1 MITAQPGATF
11 EAATAAFASGLTG
24 TLGARIRTSAGAD
37 FLARTTTGIAADVTV
52 GSVSL
57 YRRAFTAP
65 ATQGQY
71 FLIWDDGATIAE
83 EELVVSYTT
92 TATTTAPLYLTR
104 AEVKATAGLTGTFPD
119 ADIDRALNAACRG
132 LDEACGRPHGFWPD
146 ADATTVRYYRPQAA
160 DRIIIDDLIE
170 LTSLETSQFGNG
182 TFDHTWTLN
191 SDIVLE
197 PLNAPA
203 DGWPYTRITLNPWRG
218 LTGFPY
224 WAPRSAQ
231 LTGQFG
237 WASTPAAIVEAT
249 GLLTNRL
256 LQRSKSGLGILVTAE
271 LAARIAYADPDVKG
285 LMAPYVRE
293 KL

>member
-1 MITAQPGATF
+1 MITAQPGVTF
-11 EAATAAFASGLTG
+11 EAIATAAAGLTG
-24 TLGARIRTSAGAD
+24 TLGVRVRTSAGAD
-37 FLARTTTGIAADVTV
+37 FLARTTAGIAADVTV
-52 GSVSL
+52 GVTTV
-57 YRRAFTAP
+57 YRRQFTAP
-65 ATQGQY
+65 TNQGQY
-71 FLIWDDGATIAE
+71 SLVWDDGTAVIST
-83 EELVVSYTT
+83 EELVVTYTPAGT
-92 TATTTAPLYLTR
+92 ETAPLYLTR

-132 LDEACGRPHGFWPD
+132 LDEACGGRHFYPD
-146 ADATTVRYYRPQAA
+146 TDATTVRYYRPQAA
-160 DRIIIDDLIE
+160 DRIVIDDLIE
-170 LTSLETSQFGNG
+170 LTTLESSQFGDG
-182 TFDHTWTLN
+182 LFTHEWTLN
-191 SDIVLE
+191 SDIILE

-218 LTGFPY
+218 LVGFPY
-224 WAPRSAQ
+224 WAPRSVK

-285 LMAPYVRE
+285 LISPFVRE
-293 KL
+293 KLV